1 MVIFIINFPHFYI
14 SFIWSNF
21 LFSGIRL
28 LNILCNH
35 KQKFNKLVNIIS
47 KESQLNNL
55 NIASNLYKIKYLRY
69 CILEILRLNG
79 PVVTV
84 MRELLQDQVII
95 DRKFKKGTQFII
107 LQIL

>member
-1 MVIFIINFPHFYI
+1 MVIFIINFHIFIFPLSGLI
-14 SFIWSNF
+14 SV
-21 LFSGIRL
+21 SGIRL